1 MYVYVKENLIKSK
14 LIFVNQR
21 KSNSFLIYVNVTGFL
36 NHCIPFKP
44 QIILYLLCPYQLHK
58 KYYIK
63 LGSNKQLLAW
73 YLTLINLEGIYS
85 TEFE

>member
-1 MYVYVKENLIKSK
+1 MYVYDKENLIKSK

-44 QIILYLLCPYQLHK
+44 QIILYLSCPYQLHK

-73 YLTLINLEGIYS
+73 HLTLINLEGIYS